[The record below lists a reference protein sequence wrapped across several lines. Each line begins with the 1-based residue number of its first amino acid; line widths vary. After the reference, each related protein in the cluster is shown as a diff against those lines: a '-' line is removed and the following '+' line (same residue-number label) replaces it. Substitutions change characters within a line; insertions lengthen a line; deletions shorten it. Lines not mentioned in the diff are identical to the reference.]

1 MVKRADEEAVS
12 ILQAIL
18 ALGRRLRSERPEGA
32 VTLSAISLLGTL
44 RRLGPMSAT
53 KLAAEERLQPQSL
66 TRMVA
71 RLEKDGLIER
81 QRSRDDRRAVTIAL
95 TEKGRSVLAEDLRSR
110 LKWLQASM
118 AEALSDEE
126 RASLI
131 AAAGAMQRLA
141 FHKGTKSD

>member
-1 MVKRADEEAVS
+1 MS

-44 RRLGPMSAT
+44 RRLGPMPAT

-71 RLEKDGLIER
+71 SLEKDGLIER
-81 QRSRDDRRAVTIAL
+81 QRSKDDRRAVTIAL

-110 LKWLQASM
+110 LKWLQAAM

-131 AAAGAMQRLA
+131 AAAAAMQRLA
-141 FHKGTKSD
+141 FHKGAKSD